1 MIFRLFRRDPQA
13 ATITALYGAIVAQA
27 RVPAFYLA
35 FGVPDTPEGRFDL
48 LVLHLALVCRR
59 LGRAEGAEQAAA
71 RALSQ
76 GVFDMFC
83 RDMDHNLREMGVGDL
98 TVPKT
103 MRKLGEAFYGRLE
116 VYDRALGSA
125 DPPNCRGACPQHAG
139 AGGAGRGG
147 AAARRLCAG
156 RGGSPRGAADRRLRR
171 RQGELSRSDRG
182 FPAGLR
188 GPGMS
193 AKNSCKDSCKDCCKN
208 PVERS
213 GSPRRRAGIRPASR
227 SRRRRGDAHGGGGR
241 RRRAGIAPPQRQVR
255 CRPAGWRPQGH
266 RARSRPPSSRPA
278 WSPSSR

>member
-35 FGVPDTPEGRFDL
+35 FGAPDTPEGRFDL

-59 LGRAEGAEQAAA
+59 LGRAEGAEQASA

-116 VYDRALGSA
+116 VYDRALASHDPAELAAALARNAQGPQASA
-125 DPPNCRGACPQHAG
+125 VAAERLAAYVR
-139 AGGAGRGG
+139 A
-147 AAARRLCAG
+147 AAARLEAL
-156 RGGSPRGAADRRLRR
+156 PI
-171 RQGELSRSDRG
+171 
-182 FPAGLR
+182 AGLR
-188 GPGMS
+188 EVSFPDPAAMS
-193 AKNSCKDSCKDCCKN
+193 P
-208 PVERS
+208 PVCE
-213 GSPRRRAGIRPASR
+213 AQA
-227 SRRRRGDAHGGGGR
+227 
-241 RRRAGIAPPQRQVR
+241 
-255 CRPAGWRPQGH
+255 
-266 RARSRPPSSRPA
+266 
-278 WSPSSR
+278 

>member
-1 MIFRLFRRDPQA
+1 MIFRLLRRDPQD

-76 GVFDMFC
+76 GVFDRFC

-116 VYDRALGSA
+116 VYDRALASA
-125 DPPNCRGACPQHAG
+125 DEAEL
-139 AGGAGRGG
+139 
-147 AAARRLCAG
+147 AAA
-156 RGGSPRGAADRRLRR
+156 
-171 RQGELSRSDRG
+171 LSRNVLGQGSRLEAAQRLAAYVRDAAAHLDALPIARFG
-182 FPAGLR
+182 EGAVRFPDPATS
-188 GPGMS
+188 P
-193 AKNSCKDSCKDCCKN
+193 A
-208 PVERS
+208 PVCE
-213 GSPRRRAGIRPASR
+213 A
-227 SRRRRGDAHGGGGR
+227 DA
-241 RRRAGIAPPQRQVR
+241 
-255 CRPAGWRPQGH
+255 
-266 RARSRPPSSRPA
+266 
-278 WSPSSR
+278 